1 MAKKLGNLEKGI
13 HWYFRNGHL
22 SRNLGSLE
30 DVEDGCQKLVA
41 TFYLKK
47 KAQAFGGKAET
58 ISAPIPGLF
67 VFENDIDAYLFPYTE
82 N

>member
-1 MAKKLGNLEKGI
+1 MI
-13 HWYFRNGHL
+13 FQNGYL
-22 SRNLGSLE
+22 SRTLGSLE
-30 DVEDGCQKLVA
+30 DVEDGCLKLAA

-67 VFENDIDAYLFPYTE
+67 VFENDIHAYLFPYTE